1 MLDNIQGIDPV
12 EIFFHWNLDHI
23 VELTNQWE
31 IRIPVFIHMLD
42 KNRIKI
48 RSHHLLDLF
57 LDNPC
62 SKGVATAYLE
72 DAIHPCKHLSHKF
85 VARKQKAEPLGI
97 ISPDL
102 AAHQAQ

>member
-1 MLDNIQGIDPV
+1 
-12 EIFFHWNLDHI
+12 
-23 VELTNQWE
+23 
-31 IRIPVFIHMLD
+31 MLD

-48 RSHHLLDLF
+48 CSHQLLDFL

-72 DAIHPCKHLSHKF
+72 DAIHPCKHLSHEF
-85 VARKQKAEPLGI
+85 VARKQETEPLGI

-102 AAHQAQ
+102 AAHQPKGSESLLLLELKEKLVLPFSGLLCQFSLTG